1 LVKVLLKMIIKKGMK
16 MPQINASIVLYHN
29 KREQL
34 KKVID
39 SFLGTQLD
47 VQLYLV
53 DNSADDALKDLAT
66 LDSRIIYIFNN
77 ANVGYGAGHNVALAK
92 SIEEG
97 VAYHVVLNP
106 DLFFESKVIDNLYN
120 YMQEHPEVGNI
131 MPKILYPDGENQY
144 LAKLLPTPLDWILRR
159 FLPAKFTKNM
169 TNKFE
174 LRYTGYDKIM
184 NVPFLSGCF
193 MFFRVDALKDVG
205 LFDESIFMYMEDID
219 INRRIHAKY
228 KTLYYPDVS
237 VYHEYERGS
246 HKNFKLLLISIES
259 SIKYFNKWG
268 WIFDKERKTM
278 NEKLLKE
285 THYE

>member
-1 LVKVLLKMIIKKGMK
+1 

-39 SFLGTQLD
+39 SFLATKLD
-47 VQLYLV
+47 VVLYLI
-53 DNSADDALKDLAT
+53 DNSMDDNLQDLAN
-66 LDSRIIYIFNN
+66 LDSRITYIFNN
-77 ANVGYGAGHNVALAK
+77 ANVGYGAGHNVAITK
-92 SIEEG
+92 SIE
-97 VAYHVVLNP
+97 ANIDYHIVLNP
-106 DLFFESKVIDNLYN
+106 DLYFEMGVIDTMYN
-120 YMQEHPEVGNI
+120 YMQHHRDVGNL

-144 LAKLLPTPLDWILRR
+144 LAKLLPTPLDWIFRR
-159 FLPAKFTKNM
+159 FLPAKLTNNI

-174 LRYTGYDKIM
+174 LRYTGYNEIM

-193 MFFRVDALKDVG
+193 MFLRTQILKDVG
-205 LFDESIFMYMEDID
+205 LFDENIFMYMEDID

-228 KTLYYPDVS
+228 KTIYYPKVS

-246 HKNFKLLLISIES
+246 HKNFKLFLISIES

-268 WIFDKERKTM
+268 WFFDKQRNNM
-278 NEKLLKE
+278 NNKILED

>member
-1 LVKVLLKMIIKKGMK
+1 

-39 SFLGTQLD
+39 SFLGTHLD
-47 VQLYLV
+47 VMIYLV
-53 DNSADDALKDLAT
+53 DNSRNDTLKDLAN
-66 LDSRIIYIFNN
+66 LDSRIVYIFNN
-77 ANVGYGAGHNVALAK
+77 ANIGYGAGHNVAILK

-106 DLFFESKVIDNLYN
+106 DLFFENEVIDNLYS
-120 YMQEHPEVGNI
+120 YMQDHPEVGNI
-131 MPKILYPDGENQY
+131 MPKILYPDGENQH
-144 LAKLLPTPLDWILRR
+144 LAKLLPTPLDWIFRR
-159 FLPAKFTKNM
+159 FLPAKYTKSI
-169 TNKFE
+169 TEKFE

-205 LFDESIFMYMEDID
+205 LFDENIFMYMEDID
-219 INRRIHAKY
+219 INRRIHVKY
-228 KTLYYPDVS
+228 KTLYYPYEN

-246 HKNFKLLLISIES
+246 HKNFKLLYISVVS

-268 WIFDKERKTM
+268 WIFDNERKTM
-278 NEKLLKE
+278 NDTLLKD

>member
-1 LVKVLLKMIIKKGMK
+1 

>member
-1 LVKVLLKMIIKKGMK
+1 MSNILV
-16 MPQINASIVLYHN
+16 NASIVLYHN

-34 KKVID
+34 IKVID

-47 VQLYLV
+47 VVLYLI
-53 DNSADDALKDLAT
+53 DNSADDTLKDLAS

-106 DLFFESKVIDNLYN
+106 DLFFESKIIDNLYN

-159 FLPAKFTKNM
+159 FLPAKYTKGI
-169 TNKFE
+169 TEKFE
-174 LRYTGYDKIM
+174 LRYTGYDEIM

-228 KTLYYPDVS
+228 KTLYYPYES

-246 HKNFKLLLISIES
+246 HKNFKLLRISIES

-278 NEKLLKE
+278 NDTLLKD

>member
-1 LVKVLLKMIIKKGMK
+1 MSNIQL
-16 MPQINASIVLYHN
+16 NASIVLYHN

-34 KKVID
+34 TKVIN

-47 VQLYLV
+47 VLLYLV
-53 DNSADDALKDLAT
+53 DNSADDALKDMES

-77 ANVGYGAGHNVALAK
+77 ENIGYGAGHNVAIKK
-92 SIEEG
+92 SMEEG
-97 VAYHVVLNP
+97 IDYHVVLNP
-106 DLFFESKVIDNLYN
+106 DLFFESKVIDTIYD
-120 YMQEHPEVGNI
+120 YMQNNQEVGNL
-131 MPKILYPDGENQY
+131 MPKILYPSGNNQF

-159 FLPAKFTKNM
+159 FLPVNFIKEI

-174 LRYTGYDKIM
+174 LRYTNYDKIM

-193 MFFRVDALKDVG
+193 MFFRVNALKQVG
-205 LFDESIFMYMEDID
+205 LFDENIFMYMEDVD

-268 WIFDKERKTM
+268 WFTDKERKEI
-278 NEKLLKE
+278 NHKVLQE